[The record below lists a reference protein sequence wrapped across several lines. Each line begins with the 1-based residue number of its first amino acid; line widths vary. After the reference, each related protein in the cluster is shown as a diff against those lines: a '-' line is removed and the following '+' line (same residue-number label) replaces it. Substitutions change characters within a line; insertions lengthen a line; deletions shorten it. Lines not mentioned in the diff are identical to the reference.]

1 MRLFHIVL
9 VLTLVGLQIDIFA
22 KERKKEDIASIYDD
36 FVVRGQNLVQKRKP
50 SLRSSAFSTYPF
62 VLWDYAEDI
71 QSTSPNSGS
80 VHWSNLLQ
88 FISENTITR
97 VITNIKN
104 PSAFPFFSVGQKTN
118 SFISYAKE
126 LPSSC
131 ELAVLFDLSD
141 FILNETSLTPVPS
154 ALPSPYPA
162 LPSYFKQL
170 PEKMDWVRQMI
181 VLGVNIKEV
190 VLDPQPAKEH
200 GTVGDYQ
207 LLIDFMDY
215 FCTVNNLD
223 VRLAVTYGISER
235 TPTYANLDVFP
246 TDSGLVPLPDN
257 FPPLTKG
264 LLAPEWRPHSIE
276 PLLDHVYIQ
285 AYEPDMPYI
294 FTLPTNPTLAGA
306 SLLHN
311 FRDEPYVQGIGT
323 ISFSSASTEVAGT
336 GTSFLKGDL
345 KTGLLAVTEDMPIGV
360 MQGGNILLVG
370 IVSESVPIT
379 ATTLS
384 VNSPPPISGDNLP
397 FYQTEI
403 INKWV
408 FPFTNPTVA
417 GKIYIMFSFE
427 NFKNNQDPFF
437 GTWSTD
443 QFMAFLNSFYT
454 QGQTSFPIYMQSEDV
469 SIPLPNNFAIYDF
482 NIFNQ
487 NMQ

>member
-1 MRLFHIVL
+1 MDLLRILLVL
-9 VLTLVGLQIDIFA
+9 VFAGIQIDLCA

-36 FVVRGQNLVQKRKP
+36 FVVRGQNLVQKRKS

-71 QSTSPNSGS
+71 QSTSPNSGP
-80 VHWSNLLQ
+80 VHWNNLLQ

-104 PSAFPFFSVGQKTN
+104 PSTFPFFSVQQKTN
-118 SFISYAKE
+118 SFISYAKQ

-131 ELAVLFDLSD
+131 ELAVLFDLSS
-141 FILNETSLTPVPS
+141 FILNETSSGPAPS

-162 LPSYFKQL
+162 LPSYFQQL

-181 VLGVNIKEV
+181 GLGVNIKEV

-215 FCTVNNLD
+215 FCTVNNLE

-235 TPTYANLDVFP
+235 TPAYANLDVFP

-285 AYEPDMPYI
+285 AYEPDMPYV
-294 FTLPTNPTLAGA
+294 FTLSADPILAA
-306 SLLHN
+306 TSLLHN

-323 ISFSSASTEVAGT
+323 ISFSSTSTEIKGS
-336 GTSFLKGDL
+336 GTSFLKGNP
-345 KTGLLAVTEDMPIGV
+345 KTGLLAVIEDMPIGV
-360 MQGGNILLVG
+360 MQAGNILPIG

-384 VNSPPPISGDNLP
+384 FNSPPPISGNNLP

-408 FPFTNPTVA
+408 FPFTNPIVA
-417 GKIYIMFSFE
+417 SKIYIMFSFE

-437 GTWSTD
+437 GTWSAD
-443 QFMAFLNSFYT
+443 QFMVFLNSFYT
-454 QGQTSFPIYMQSEDV
+454 QGQNSLPIYMQSEDV
-469 SIPLPNNFAIYDF
+469 SIPLSNNFVIYDF
-482 NIFNQ
+482 NIFDQ